1 MHDVPLMGNP
11 ETLMLVM
18 DHLLQIPVLTF
29 RGQTSAFA
37 HAQILANVKWTEG
50 TPLVKSDEGSIE
62 PATISMSELEHKIQR
77 LLSLDIHGLEFTK
90 FLAMINVLIAVIFA
104 LVFRAQ
110 SSGANGADSAL
121 LVSVAGLLPL
131 WENHFKTH
139 LPTDLS
145 SDLSPWQAWV
155 TAESCRRT
163 LLALQWISGVVELSQ
178 SGYCSYRSFV
188 ESLPFDAR
196 TGLWEA
202 GTEEAWN
209 TALARHREAEAEA
222 GSMTTT
228 DIGES
233 SLVSWCEFIES
244 GGPSP
249 RPRFDGMLQRLL
261 LVAYYGKETQ
271 LPVDQQLQYH
281 PKFRRPDSTTS
292 TSTTS
297 NTPT

>member
-1 MHDVPLMGNP
+1 MHEVPLMGNP

-50 TPLVKSDEGSIE
+50 TPLVKSDMGSID
-62 PATISMSELEHKIQR
+62 PATFSTLELEHRIQE
-77 LLSLDIHGLEFTK
+77 LLSLDIHRLEITN
-90 FLAMINVLIAVIFA
+90 FLAMIHVLIAVIFA
-104 LVFRAQ
+104 LVFQAQ
-110 SSGANGADSAL
+110 SSGTNGTNSAL
-121 LVSVAGLLPL
+121 LASVGGLLPI

-155 TAESCRRT
+155 VAESCRRT

-202 GTEEAWN
+202 ETEEAWN
-209 TALARHREAEAEA
+209 TALARHREAEVEA
-222 GSMTTT
+222 GSTTTT
-228 DIGES
+228 DTGET

-244 GGPSP
+244 AGPSP
-249 RPRFDGMLQRLL
+249 RPRFDGMLQRLF

-281 PKFRRPDSTTS
+281 PKFRMPNSGSGSTTS
-292 TSTTS
+292 T
-297 NTPT
+297 PT

>member
-50 TPLVKSDEGSIE
+50 TPPVKSDMGSID
-62 PATISMSELEHKIQR
+62 PATSSTLELEHRIQE
-77 LLSLDIHGLEFTK
+77 LLSLDIHCLEFTK
-90 FLAMINVLIAVIFA
+90 FLAMIHILIAVIFA

-110 SSGANGADSAL
+110 SSGNDGTNPTL
-121 LVSVAGLLPL
+121 LTSVAGLLPL
-131 WENHFKTH
+131 WENHFKAH

-155 TAESCRRT
+155 MAESCRRT

-202 GTEEAWN
+202 ETEEAWN
-209 TALARHREAEAEA
+209 TALARHREAEVEA
-222 GSMTTT
+222 GSTTTT
-228 DIGES
+228 DTGET

-244 GGPSP
+244 AGPSP
-249 RPRFDGMLQRLL
+249 RPRFDGMLQRLF

-281 PKFRRPDSTTS
+281 PKFRMPNSGS
-292 TSTTS
+292 GS